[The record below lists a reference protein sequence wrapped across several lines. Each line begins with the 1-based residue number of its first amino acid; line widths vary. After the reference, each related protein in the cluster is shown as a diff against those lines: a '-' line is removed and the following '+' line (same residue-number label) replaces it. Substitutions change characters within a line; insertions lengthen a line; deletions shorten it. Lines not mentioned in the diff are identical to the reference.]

1 LRATE
6 KQQCRCNDQPGD
18 IEREFHAL
26 LLLLTGDKAY
36 PRATLKGNSFSG
48 VQHVAARRAFWLASK
63 PASVLHL
70 GLHLSQAIFLF
81 FAAVIAGTLNS
92 IAGGGSFVSF
102 PALMFTGVPGVEA
115 NATNTVAVWPGLAA
129 TVFTYLKRLHV
140 PARLLLPLLV
150 TSVTGGF
157 AGALL
162 LIKTPQR
169 TFEHLVPWLL
179 LGGTLLFAYGPRI
192 RSIFG
197 KSGTATTDL
206 HNTSWLALSAASLL
220 QLLVGTYGGYFGGGI
235 GFVMMGMM
243 AALGMTDIH
252 NMNALRT
259 LLAATI
265 NIVAVGTFIVA
276 GAVLWPQ
283 CLVMIIGAMAGGWS
297 GGHYAQ
303 KADPKKLRYV
313 VILTGLAMTVY
324 FFASAY
330 LHRH

>member
-1 LRATE
+1 
-6 KQQCRCNDQPGD
+6 
-18 IEREFHAL
+18 
-26 LLLLTGDKAY
+26 
-36 PRATLKGNSFSG
+36 
-48 VQHVAARRAFWLASK
+48 
-63 PASVLHL
+63 LHF
-70 GLHLSQAIFLF
+70 SQAIFLF
-81 FAAVIAGTLNS
+81 CAAVIAGILNS
-92 IAGGGSFVSF
+92 LAGGGSFVSF

-140 PARLLLPLLV
+140 PARLLMPLMI
-150 TSVTGGF
+150 TSVAGGW

-169 TFEHLVPWLL
+169 TFQHVIPWLL

-192 RSIFG
+192 RSMAG
-197 KSGTATTDL
+197 TSGTDAPDL
-206 HNTSWLALSAASLL
+206 RKTSWLALSAASLL
-220 QLLVGTYGGYFGGGI
+220 QLMVGTYGGYFGGGI

-252 NMNALRT
+252 NMNALRI

-265 NIVAVGTFIVA
+265 NIVAVLTFIVA

-283 CLVMIIGAMAGGWS
+283 CLVMIVGAMAGGWS

-313 VILTGLAMTVY
+313 VILIGLVMSAY

-330 LHRH
+330 SHR

>member
-1 LRATE
+1 MIA
-6 KQQCRCNDQPGD
+6 
-18 IEREFHAL
+18 
-26 LLLLTGDKAY
+26 
-36 PRATLKGNSFSG
+36 SF
-48 VQHVAARRAFWLASK
+48 RLASS
-63 PASVLHL
+63 PTSVLHL

-81 FAAVIAGTLNS
+81 FAAVIAGMLNS

-129 TVFTYLKRLHV
+129 TVFTYLKRLNV
-140 PARLLLPLLV
+140 PARLLVPLLV
-150 TSVTGGF
+150 TSVAGGF

-169 TFEHLVPWLL
+169 TFVHVVPWLL
-179 LGGTLLFAYGPRI
+179 LGGTLLFACGPRI
-192 RSIFG
+192 RAVAG
-197 KSGTATTDL
+197 RTGTVPSDL
-206 HNTSWLALSAASLL
+206 RNTSWLALSAASLL
-220 QLLVGTYGGYFGGGI
+220 QLVVGTYGGYFGGGI

-243 AALGMTDIH
+243 AALGMTEIH

-265 NIVAVGTFIVA
+265 NIVAVVTFIAA

-283 CLVMIIGAMAGGWS
+283 CLVMIVGAMAGGWS

-303 KADPKKLRYV
+303 KADPKRLRYV
-313 VILTGLAMTVY
+313 VILIGLSMSVY
-324 FFASAY
+324 FFASVY
-330 LHRH
+330 VRGH

>member
-1 LRATE
+1 M
-6 KQQCRCNDQPGD
+6 
-18 IEREFHAL
+18 
-26 LLLLTGDKAY
+26 
-36 PRATLKGNSFSG
+36 
-48 VQHVAARRAFWLASK
+48 
-63 PASVLHL
+63 
-70 GLHLSQAIFLF
+70 HLSQAVFLF

-140 PARLLLPLLV
+140 PARLLIPLLV

-162 LIKTPQR
+162 LIKTPQQ

-192 RSIFG
+192 RAIAG
-197 KSGTATTDL
+197 RSGTTPTDNDL
-206 HNTSWLALSAASLL
+206 RQTSWLALSAASLL
-220 QLLVGTYGGYFGGGI
+220 QFAVGTYGGYFGGGI

-243 AALGMTDIH
+243 AALGMSDIH

-265 NIVAVGTFIVA
+265 NIVAVATFIVA

-283 CLVMIIGAMAGGWS
+283 CLVMIVGAMAGGWS

-313 VILTGLAMTVY
+313 VIWIGLLMSVY
-324 FFASAY
+324 FFATAY
-330 LHRH
+330 LHGK

>member
-1 LRATE
+1 L
-6 KQQCRCNDQPGD
+6 
-18 IEREFHAL
+18 H
-26 LLLLTGDKAY
+26 
-36 PRATLKGNSFSG
+36 FS
-48 VQHVAARRAFWLASK
+48 H
-63 PASVLHL
+63 
-70 GLHLSQAIFLF
+70 AIFLF
-81 FAAVIAGTLNS
+81 FAAVIAGVLNS

-140 PARLLLPLLV
+140 PARLLVPLLV
-150 TSVTGGF
+150 TSVGGGF

-169 TFEHLVPWLL
+169 TFEHLIPWLL
-179 LGGTLLFAYGPRI
+179 LGGTLLFAYGPRM
-192 RSIFG
+192 RALAG
-197 KSGTATTDL
+197 RGDAMPDL
-206 HNTSWLALSAASLL
+206 RKTGWLALTAASLL
-220 QLLVGTYGGYFGGGI
+220 QFLVGTYGGYFGGGI

-252 NMNALRT
+252 NMNALRI

-265 NIVAVGTFIVA
+265 NIVAVATFIVA

-283 CLVMIIGAMAGGWS
+283 CLVMVVGATAGGWS

-303 KADPKKLRYV
+303 KADPKKLRLL
-313 VILTGLAMTVY
+313 VICVGLIMTAY
-324 FFASAY
+324 FFIRVY
-330 LHRH
+330 LHR

>member
-1 LRATE
+1 VIHR
-6 KQQCRCNDQPGD
+6 
-18 IEREFHAL
+18 
-26 LLLLTGDKAY
+26 
-36 PRATLKGNSFSG
+36 S
-48 VQHVAARRAFWLASK
+48 
-63 PASVLHL
+63 
-70 GLHLSQAIFLF
+70 LHLSQTIFLF
-81 FAAVIAGTLNS
+81 FAAVIAGLLNS

-102 PALMFTGVPGVEA
+102 PALMFTGVPGVQA

-140 PARLLLPLLV
+140 PARMMVPLLI

-179 LGGTLLFAYGPRI
+179 LGGTLLFAYGPRL
-192 RSIFG
+192 RALAG
-197 KSGTATTDL
+197 RTGDTPNLYK
-206 HNTSWLALSAASLL
+206 TSWIALTVASIV
-220 QLLVGTYGGYFGGGI
+220 QFLVGTYGGYFGGGI

-252 NMNALRT
+252 NMNALRI

-265 NIVAVGTFIVA
+265 NIVAVVTFIVA

-283 CLVMIIGAMAGGWS
+283 CLVMLVGAIAGGWS

-303 KADPKKLRYV
+303 KADPRKLRYL
-313 VILTGLAMTVY
+313 VILVGLVMTLY
-324 FFASAY
+324 FFVSTY
-330 LHRH
+330 IRGK

>member
-1 LRATE
+1 
-6 KQQCRCNDQPGD
+6 
-18 IEREFHAL
+18 
-26 LLLLTGDKAY
+26 
-36 PRATLKGNSFSG
+36 
-48 VQHVAARRAFWLASK
+48 
-63 PASVLHL
+63 LHL
-70 GLHLSQAIFLF
+70 NQAIFLF
-81 FAAVIAGTLNS
+81 FAAVIAGILNS

-102 PALMFTGVPGVEA
+102 PALMFTGVPGVQA

-140 PARLLLPLLV
+140 PARLLTPLII
-150 TSVTGGF
+150 TSVAGGF

-169 TFEHLVPWLL
+169 TFQHVIPWLL

-192 RSIFG
+192 RSLAG
-197 KSGTATTDL
+197 KTGTDAPDL
-206 HNTSWLALSAASLL
+206 RKTSWLALTAASLL

-265 NIVAVGTFIVA
+265 NIVAVVTFIVA
-276 GAVLWPQ
+276 GAVVWPQ
-283 CLVMIIGAMAGGWS
+283 CLVMIVGAMAGGWS

-313 VILTGLAMTVY
+313 VILIGLAMTAY
-324 FFASAY
+324 FFVSAY
-330 LHRH
+330 SHRQ

>member
-1 LRATE
+1 M
-6 KQQCRCNDQPGD
+6 
-18 IEREFHAL
+18 
-26 LLLLTGDKAY
+26 
-36 PRATLKGNSFSG
+36 
-48 VQHVAARRAFWLASK
+48 
-63 PASVLHL
+63 LHL

-140 PARLLLPLLV
+140 PARLLVPLLL
-150 TSVTGGF
+150 TSVAGGF
-157 AGALL
+157 AGAVL

-179 LGGTLLFAYGPRI
+179 LGGTLLFAYGPTI

-197 KSGTATTDL
+197 KSGTATPDL
-206 HNTSWLALSAASLL
+206 RKTSWFALSAASLL

-265 NIVAVGTFIVA
+265 NIVAVATFIVA

-324 FFASAY
+324 FFVSAY

>member
-1 LRATE
+1 MH
-6 KQQCRCNDQPGD
+6 
-18 IEREFHAL
+18 F
-26 LLLLTGDKAY
+26 
-36 PRATLKGNSFSG
+36 
-48 VQHVAARRAFWLASK
+48 
-63 PASVLHL
+63 
-70 GLHLSQAIFLF
+70 SQAIFLF
-81 FAAVIAGTLNS
+81 CAAVIAGVLNS

-140 PARLLLPLLV
+140 PARLLVPLLA
-150 TSVTGGF
+150 TSIGGGF

-169 TFEHLVPWLL
+169 TFEHLIPWLL
-179 LGGTLLFAYGPRI
+179 LGGTLLFAYGPRM
-192 RSIFG
+192 RALAG
-197 KSGTATTDL
+197 RGDATPDL
-206 HNTSWLALSAASLL
+206 RKTGWLALTAASLL
-220 QLLVGTYGGYFGGGI
+220 QFVVGTYGGYFGGGI

-252 NMNALRT
+252 NMNALRI

-265 NIVAVGTFIVA
+265 NIVAVATFIVA

-283 CLVMIIGAMAGGWS
+283 CLVMVVGATAGGWS

-303 KADPKKLRYV
+303 KTDPKKLRLL
-313 VILTGLAMTVY
+313 VICVGLIMTAY
-324 FFASAY
+324 FFVRAY
-330 LHRH
+330 LHR